1 MLTEIKRSE
10 DALYHLQILNQTI
23 PKISQACNDLLRNVL
38 ELLHAGNSLDARVPM
53 IMFHNLLKPEKLYQ
67 TSIIEVRGT
76 NGPIAGNP
84 IVHFMK
90 VKAIRE
96 IESDEQLNN
105 IVFEDATSQTNLEM
119 VNKTFDL
126 NISNNKHNP
135 IFSLGD
141 YDLDGD
147 LD

>member
-1 MLTEIKRSE
+1 MGVTLSRSSNAEEKERAIEHLKKVFQISPSNIASTIKLIELLIETRRPD
-10 DALYHLQILNQTI
+10 DALYHLQTLNQTL
-23 PKISQACNDLLRNVL
+23 PKISQAGNHLLRNIL

-67 TSIIEVRGT
+67 TSLIEVRGT

-96 IESDEQLNN
+96 KFN
-105 IVFEDATSQTNLEM
+105 I
-119 VNKTFDL
+119 
-126 NISNNKHNP
+126 
-135 IFSLGD
+135 
-141 YDLDGD
+141 
-147 LD
+147 